1 MWTYKL
7 EYYNIKWAEFREPDI
22 GNQMTAIAC
31 VNYPRMNSWASDF
44 NGNNLL
50 LLEEVISSIGVL

>member
-31 VNYPRMNSWASDF
+31 VTDNSNIFSKLRLF
-44 NGNNLL
+44 G
-50 LLEEVISSIGVL
+50 EEKKN